1 MAAATVAVPAPL
13 PLGKVFSTTPAAQPP
28 PGQPDIAYHP
38 DWDKYQARAARRTQT
53 EDLPKTLPEGFPK
66 ELKGDLVWEG
76 ETIAQQYDW
85 TYVLSADQ
93 LAEID
98 SALAHFKSLNLAKGY
113 ITQETFPL
121 PKLHAELRRLSHEL
135 HFGHG
140 FFVIRG
146 LDVDK
151 YTREENIIIYTGVS
165 SHIGSIRGRQDA
177 YFEGK
182 RADVIVGHVKD
193 VRSGLGENRDKEKVK
208 IGTPAYTADKQV
220 FHTDS
225 GDIVSLFALSTAAE
239 GGASRLASTW
249 RVYNH
254 LAATR
259 PDLIHTLSGTWEAE
273 LFTKTVD
280 DKDKFMS
287 RPLLYHQPASADG
300 KTPDRVLLQYG
311 RRYYVGFGELPRSSH
326 LPPITEAQAEAL
338 DALHFLG
345 ERFSV
350 STNFEKGD
358 MQYVNNV
365 AIFHARDGFTD
376 TPDKQRHLLRQWL
389 RDPENAWETPEPLA
403 SRWDRVYG
411 GVTPELQ
418 TFPLEPHTRSESTPG
433 GRK

>member
-1 MAAATVAVPAPL
+1 MAAVATA
-13 PLGKVFSTTPAAQPP
+13 STVVPP
-28 PGQPDIAYHP
+28 PGQPDIGYHP
-38 DWDKYQARAARRTQT
+38 DWDNYQARIARRRQT
-53 EDLPKTLPEGFPK
+53 EDLPTILPNGFPK
-66 ELKGDLVWEG
+66 ELKGDLVWDG
-76 ETIAQQYDW
+76 ETIAEKYDW

-98 SALAHFKSLNLAKGY
+98 EAVVHFKSLNLSLGY

-121 PKLHAELRRLSHEL
+121 PALHDELRRLSREL
-135 HFGHG
+135 HLGHG
-140 FFVIRG
+140 FFVLRG
-146 LDVDK
+146 LDVDR

-165 SHIGSIRGRQDA
+165 SHIGPIRGRQDA

-182 RADVIVGHVKD
+182 RADVVVGHIKD
-193 VRSGLGENRDKEKVK
+193 VKSGLGENRNKDKIK

-249 RVYNH
+249 RVYNF

-259 PDLIHTLSGTWEAE
+259 PDLIHTLSERWEAE

-280 DKDKFMS
+280 NKDKIMN

-300 KTPDRVLLQYG
+300 KVPDRVLLQYG
-311 RRYYVGFGELPRSSH
+311 RRYYVGYGELPRSSH

-365 AIFHARDGFTD
+365 AIFHARDGFTV
-376 TPDKQRHLLRQWL
+376 TELEQRHLLRQWL
-389 RDPENAWETPEPLA
+389 RDPEYAWETPAPLA
-403 SRWDRVYG
+403 ARWDRVYG

-418 TFPLEPHTRSESTPG
+418 TFPLEPHTRSEST
-433 GRK
+433 K

>member
-66 ELKGDLVWEG
+66 ELK
-76 ETIAQQYDW
+76 
-85 TYVLSADQ
+85 
-93 LAEID
+93 AEID

-182 RADVIVGHVKD
+182 RADVVVGHVKD

-239 GGASRLASTW
+239 GAPAVWLA
-249 RVYNH
+249 RGV
-254 LAATR
+254 
-259 PDLIHTLSGTWEAE
+259 
-273 LFTKTVD
+273 FTKTVD

-287 RPLLYHQPASADG
+287 RPLLYHQPASADA
-300 KTPDRVLLQYG
+300 
-311 RRYYVGFGELPRSSH
+311 PRSSH

-389 RDPENAWETPEPLA
+389 RDPENAWETPN
-403 SRWDRVYG
+403 
-411 GVTPELQ
+411 
-418 TFPLEPHTRSESTPG
+418 RSPRDGTVCTAA
-433 GRK
+433 

>member
-98 SALAHFKSLNLAKGY
+98 SALAHFKATSHRRHFPCPNC
-113 ITQETFPL
+113 TQSSAVCPMNCILVT
-121 PKLHAELRRLSHEL
+121 
-135 HFGHG
+135 G